1 MTIQSIRNDMDDSF
15 QPLSAER
22 LTVAAD
28 ASPMSSL
35 EGKTVP
41 LPSRETV
48 RRRLRL
54 AAILIALAI
63 AALTA
68 RTVVVGIERTH
79 ALADASAS
87 NQREYVHV
95 VKPALPHHGDALVL
109 PGTLRGAVESP
120 IYARANGYVK
130 RWYADIGT
138 RVREGQLLAEL
149 DTPETDQELAQ
160 ALAQRRQASVTLGLA
175 KSSLARW
182 RELRAH
188 DAVSQQE
195 LDERSSAYDEAAAS
209 LAAADANVKR
219 LGELESFKRIAAPF
233 AGVVTRRNV
242 DVGDLVDA
250 GNGGTRRALFS
261 LAQTDPLRVY
271 VDVPQA
277 YAQGIA
283 PGEHVVVTQA
293 ELALRSFAGTITHTA
308 QAIDVTTRT
317 MQVEVTLPN
326 RDGALMPGAY
336 VQVAFADTAH
346 ARLQV
351 PGNALLFRAEGPRVA
366 VVDAE
371 GRVHLRPVVIARDL
385 GQSLE
390 IESGLTPK
398 DRVIVNPGDSLADGD
413 KVIVAPAS
421 ASAPAPAS
429 APAKGHA

>member
-1 MTIQSIRNDMDDSF
+1 MTTQLERNDMDDSLESF
-15 QPLSAER
+15 NAQRPH
-22 LTVAAD
+22 AAPD
-28 ASPMSSL
+28 ASRMSPA
-35 EGKTVP
+35 GGAVP
-41 LPSRETV
+41 LPSRQTV
-48 RRRLRL
+48 RWRLRV
-54 AAILIALAI
+54 AAMLIAVAI
-63 AALTA
+63 VGLTA
-68 RTVVVGIERTH
+68 RTVVVGIERKH
-79 ALADASAS
+79 ALADASAA
-87 NQREYVHV
+87 NQREYVYV
-95 VKPALPHHGDALVL
+95 VKPTVPHHGDALVL
-109 PGTLRGAVESP
+109 PGTLRGAVQSP

-130 RWYADIGT
+130 RWYVDIGT
-138 RVREGQLLAEL
+138 RVVEGQLLAEL
-149 DTPETDQELAQ
+149 DTPEIDQELAQ
-160 ALAQRRQASVTLGLA
+160 ALAQKRQANVTLGLA

-209 LAAADANVKR
+209 FAAADANVKR
-219 LGELESFKRIAAPF
+219 LGELESFKRIVAPF

-250 GNGGTRRALFS
+250 GNGGTRRALFT

-277 YAQGIA
+277 YAQGMA
-283 PGEHVVVTQA
+283 TGAHVVVTQA
-293 ELALRSFAGTITHTA
+293 ELAGRSFAGTVTHTA
-308 QAIDVTTRT
+308 QAIDVTTRS

-326 RDGALMPGAY
+326 HDGALLPGAY
-336 VQVAFADTAH
+336 VQVAFDDIAH

-366 VVDAE
+366 VVGAD
-371 GRVHLRPVVIARDL
+371 GRVHLQPVVIARDL

-413 KVIVAPAS
+413 KVIAT
-421 ASAPAPAS
+421 PAPVTT
-429 APAKGHA
+429 KGHA

>member
-1 MTIQSIRNDMDDSF
+1 MDDS
-15 QPLSAER
+15 LESLNAER
-22 LTVAAD
+22 VQVAPD
-28 ASPMSSL
+28 APHPARV
-35 EGKTVP
+35 GGGGP
-41 LPSRETV
+41 LPSNETV
-48 RRRLRL
+48 RRRLRI
-54 AAILIALAI
+54 AALSIAVVI
-63 AALTA
+63 VALTA
-68 RTVVVGIERTH
+68 RTVVVAIEHTH
-79 ALADASAS
+79 ALADASAG
-87 NQREYVHV
+87 NRREYVYV
-95 VKPALPHHGDALVL
+95 VKPTTPRHGDALVL

-138 RVREGQLLAEL
+138 RVHDGQVLVEL
-149 DTPETDQELAQ
+149 DTPEIDQELAQ
-160 ALAQRRQASVTLGLA
+160 ALAQRRQANVTLGLA

-195 LDERSSAYDEAAAS
+195 LDERSGAYDEAAAS

-219 LGELESFKRIAAPF
+219 LGELESFKRIVAPF

-250 GNGGTRRALFS
+250 GNGGTRRALFA

-277 YAQGIA
+277 YAQGMTLGA
-283 PGEHVVVTQA
+283 HVVVTQA
-293 ELALRSFAGTITHTA
+293 ELDHRSFAGTVTHTA
-308 QAIDVTTRT
+308 QAIDVTTRS

-336 VQVAFADTAH
+336 VQVAFADTAQ

-366 VVDAE
+366 VVDTD
-371 GRVHLRPVVIARDL
+371 GRVHLRPIVIARDL

-390 IESGLTPK
+390 IESGLTSK
-398 DRVIVNPGDSLADGD
+398 DRLIVNPGDSLADGD
-413 KVIVAPAS
+413 KVIVESEPMPAPTPAS
-421 ASAPAPAS
+421 T
-429 APAKGHA
+429 KGHA